1 MSVFVFTFFQVKI
14 GLKGRSVNILFNVTC
29 QGNWITKT
37 SQLLLKE
44 GSVNKHVNEVCPES
58 LVRVASNN
66 FPGHFELDSETFTK
80 MIRYNE
86 KPGEANDWEIFG
98 TFFHNYNLVPLWIDC
113 NYTWGWYEEEI
124 GWNGAV
130 ELVCYNSC
138 ECHNVG

>member
-1 MSVFVFTFFQVKI
+1 
-14 GLKGRSVNILFNVTC
+14 
-29 QGNWITKT
+29 
-37 SQLLLKE
+37 
-44 GSVNKHVNEVCPES
+44 
-58 LVRVASNN
+58 
-66 FPGHFELDSETFTK
+66 

-98 TFFHNYNLVPLWIDC
+98 AFFHNYNLVPLWIDC